1 VPDGPI
7 SETHRALGA
16 LDELRY
22 AKGSTT
28 TADLRLRMQK
38 AMQDH
43 AAVYR
48 TQDTLAEGC
57 VKIDAIVKEFDDIGV
72 TDRSLIWNT
81 DLIETMV
88 SYKLKHYTLHVHT
101 SEESLVN
108 GSQLLQHYASNC
120 ASAVFN
126 SSK

>member
-1 VPDGPI
+1 VSDGPV

-16 LDELRY
+16 LDTLRY
-22 AKGSTT
+22 AKGATT

-48 TQDTLAEGC
+48 TQETLAEGC
-57 VKIDAIVKEFDDIGV
+57 VKIDKIVKEFDDIGV

-88 SYKLKHYTLHVHT
+88 SSYIQYTTYMYIV
-101 SEESLVN
+101 
-108 GSQLLQHYASNC
+108 
-120 ASAVFN
+120 
-126 SSK
+126 